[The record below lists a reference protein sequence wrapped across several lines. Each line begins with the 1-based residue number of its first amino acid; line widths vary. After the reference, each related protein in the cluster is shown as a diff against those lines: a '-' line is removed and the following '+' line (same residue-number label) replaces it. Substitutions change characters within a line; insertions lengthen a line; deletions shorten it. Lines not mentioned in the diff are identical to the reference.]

1 MQPEPSPAHRRCARA
16 PACPWGLCWALGLA
30 IALGPVSAFAGA
42 GAPATVDFGRDILPI
57 LSDKC
62 FLCHGPDAKAR
73 KAGLRLDTEEGALH
87 AASPVIVP
95 GKSDESEL
103 IYRVTSEDAS
113 EVMPPPRSN
122 RTLTS

>member
-73 KAGLRLDTEEGALH
+73 KAGLRFDTKEGAFRVKDGVR
-87 AASPVIVP
+87 VIVP
-95 GKSDESEL
+95 GKSGESEL
-103 IYRVTSEDAS
+103 VRRIMSDDETEK
-113 EVMPPPRSN
+113 M
-122 RTLTS
+122 